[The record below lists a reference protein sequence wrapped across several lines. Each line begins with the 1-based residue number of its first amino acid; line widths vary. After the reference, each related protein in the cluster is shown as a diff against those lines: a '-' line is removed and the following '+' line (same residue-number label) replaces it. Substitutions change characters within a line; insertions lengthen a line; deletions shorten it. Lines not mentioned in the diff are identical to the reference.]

1 MKKLLSILLVLGL
14 AGCSFELN
22 ILSSSSRLDSSTK
35 VSTTSESTKVE
46 NSSTTTSSND
56 NSNISSSSS
65 SSNNNNTTD
74 LSSTSAEIT
83 RLYEVC
89 GKVVDT
95 DNNPIQGVE
104 VSLKG
109 EYTYS
114 KTSSSTG
121 EFSFLSVEK
130 GTYTIS
136 LALPDGYQVNS
147 FNNQLTVD
155 GDDYEITISTIV
167 LKKENVSW
175 GELQ

>member
-22 ILSSSSRLDSSTK
+22 ILSSSSSKLDSSTK

-46 NSSTTTSSND
+46 NSSTTTSSN
-56 NSNISSSSS
+56 NSSSSSSS
-65 SSNNNNTTD
+65 SSNNNNSTD
-74 LSSTSAEIT
+74 LSSTSADIT
-83 RLYEVC
+83 CLYEVY

>member
-22 ILSSSSRLDSSTK
+22 NSSSSSSKLDSSTK
-35 VSTTSESTKVE
+35 VSTNSESTKE
-46 NSSTTTSSND
+46 DSSSTTTSSN
-56 NSNISSSSS
+56 NSSSSSS
-65 SSNNNNTTD
+65 SSNNNNSTD
-74 LSSTSAEIT
+74 LSSTSTEIT

-114 KTSSSTG
+114 NTSSSTG

-136 LALPDGYQVNS
+136 LALPDGYKINS

-155 GDDYEITISTIV
+155 GDDYKITISTIV

>member
-35 VSTTSESTKVE
+35 VSTNSESTKVE
-46 NSSTTTSSND
+46 NSSTTTSSNY

-65 SSNNNNTTD
+65 SSNNNSTD

-95 DNNPIQGVE
+95 DNIPIQGVE

>member
-22 ILSSSSRLDSSTK
+22 NSSSSSSKLDSSTK
-35 VSTTSESTKVE
+35 VSTNSESTKE
-46 NSSTTTSSND
+46 DSSSTTTSSN
-56 NSNISSSSS
+56 NSLSSSS
-65 SSNNNNTTD
+65 SSNNNNSTD
-74 LSSTSAEIT
+74 LSSTSTEIT

-121 EFSFLSVEK
+121 EFSFKSVEK

-136 LALPDGYQVNS
+136 LALPDGYKINS

-155 GDDYEITISTIV
+155 GDDYKITISTIV

>member
-22 ILSSSSRLDSSTK
+22 NSSSSSSKLDSSTK
-35 VSTTSESTKVE
+35 VSTNNGSTKE
-46 NSSTTTSSND
+46 DSSSTTTSSN
-56 NSNISSSSS
+56 NSSSSSSS
-65 SSNNNNTTD
+65 SSNSNNSTD
-74 LSSTSAEIT
+74 LSSTSTEIT

-136 LALPDGYQVNS
+136 LALPDGYKINS

-167 LKKENVSW
+167 LKKENVTW

>member
-22 ILSSSSRLDSSTK
+22 NLPSSSSKLDSSTK
-35 VSTTSESTKVE
+35 ISTNSESTKE
-46 NSSTTTSSND
+46 DSSSTTTSSNY
-56 NSNISSSSS
+56 SSSSS
-65 SSNNNNTTD
+65 SSISNNNNSTD
-74 LSSTSAEIT
+74 LSSTSTEIT

-95 DNNPIQGVE
+95 DNNPIEGVE

-109 EYTYS
+109 EYIYS

-121 EFSFLSVEK
+121 EFSFKSVEK

-136 LALPDGYQVNS
+136 LALPDGYKINS

>member
-22 ILSSSSRLDSSTK
+22 NSSSSSSKLDSSTK
-35 VSTTSESTKVE
+35 ISTNSESTKE
-46 NSSTTTSSND
+46 DSSSTTTSSN
-56 NSNISSSSS
+56 NSS
-65 SSNNNNTTD
+65 SSNNNNNNSTN
-74 LSSTSAEIT
+74 LSSTSADIT
-83 RLYEVC
+83 RLYEVY

-155 GDDYEITISTIV
+155 GDDYEIKISTIV